1 MKVGKSESVVE
12 LPSLDIS
19 ACIECGNT
27 KLIKDY
33 ERAEIICMNCGLV
46 LHEKL
51 VDDGPE
57 WRAFD
62 MEQMDKRARVGAPST
77 YTIHDKGLST
87 MIDWRNKDIF
97 GNNLTPKKRAQIY
110 RLRKWQRRIRVS
122 DAKERNLAVALSEL
136 DRMASHLSLPRNVR
150 EVAAMLYRRAVERR
164 LIRGRS
170 IEGVCAAALY
180 AACRQ
185 CRIPRTLE
193 EIAEIAKVNKKEIGR
208 SYRYIARKLNI
219 TIPPTDPIDYISRF
233 ISDLKLSGL
242 VQKRSVEILRR
253 AVESGLT
260 SGRGPMGL
268 AAASIYI
275 ASLLLNERRTQ
286 REIAEA
292 ARVTEVTVRNRY
304 KELVEKLE
312 IDIVI

>member
-1 MKVGKSESVVE
+1 MGKSEIVQI
-12 LPSLDIS
+12 PSLEIM
-19 ACIECGNT
+19 ACIECNST

-33 ERAEIICMNCGLV
+33 ERAEIVCMNCGLV

-51 VDDGPE
+51 MDDGPE

-62 MEQMDKRARVGAPST
+62 MEQMDKRSRVGAPTT

-87 MIDWRNKDIF
+87 MIDWRNQDIF
-97 GNNLTPKKRAQIY
+97 GKNLTPKRRAQIY

-136 DRMASHLSLPRNVR
+136 DRIASHLSLPRNVR
-150 EVAAMLYRRAVERR
+150 EVAAMIYRRAVDSR

-170 IEGVCAAALY
+170 IEGVCAASLY
-180 AACRQ
+180 ASCRR

-193 EIAEIAKVNKKEIGR
+193 EIAGFAKVNKKEIGR

-219 TIPPTDPIDYISRF
+219 NIPPTDPVDYISRF
-233 ISDLKLSGL
+233 VADLKLSGM
-242 VQKRSVEILRR
+242 VQKKSIEILRK
-253 AVESGLT
+253 AVTSGLT

-275 ASLLLNERRTQ
+275 ASLLFNERRTQ
-286 REIAEA
+286 REIAETA
-292 ARVTEVTVRNRY
+292 KVTEVTVRNRY
-304 KELVEKLE
+304 KELVDKLK
-312 IDIVI
+312 INIII

>member
-1 MKVGKSESVVE
+1 
-12 LPSLDIS
+12 
-19 ACIECGNT
+19 
-27 KLIKDY
+27 
-33 ERAEIICMNCGLV
+33 MNCGLV

-51 VDDGPE
+51 MDDGPE

-62 MEQMDKRARVGAPST
+62 MEQMDKRSRVGAPTT

-87 MIDWRNKDIF
+87 MIDWRNQDIF
-97 GNNLTPKKRAQIY
+97 GKNLTPKRRAQIY

-136 DRMASHLSLPRNVR
+136 DRMSSHLSLPRNVR
-150 EVAAMLYRRAVERR
+150 EVSAMIYRRAVDSR

-180 AACRQ
+180 AACRR

-193 EIAEIAKVNKKEIGR
+193 EISGFAKVNKKEIGR

-219 TIPPTDPIDYISRF
+219 NIPPTDPIDYISRF
-233 ISDLKLSGL
+233 VADLKLSGM
-242 VQKRSVEILRR
+242 VQEKSIEILRR
-253 AVESGLT
+253 AVTSGLT

-275 ASLLLNERRTQ
+275 ASLLFNERRTQ
-286 REIAEA
+286 REIAETA
-292 ARVTEVTVRNRY
+292 KVTEVTVRNRY
-304 KELVEKLE
+304 KELVEKLQ
-312 IDIVI
+312 INIIN

>member
-1 MKVGKSESVVE
+1 MGDSQSVSFFTLEIKSCS
-12 LPSLDIS
+12 
-19 ACIECGNT
+19 ECGNT
-27 KLIKDY
+27 RLIKDY

-46 LHEKL
+46 LRERL
-51 VDDGPE
+51 MDDGPE

-62 MEQMDKRARVGAPST
+62 MEQLDKRARVGAPST

-87 MIDWRNKDIF
+87 MIDWRNQDIF
-97 GNNLTPKKRAQIY
+97 GKNLTPKRRAQIY
-110 RLRKWQRRIRVS
+110 RLRKWQRRIRIS

-150 EVAAMLYRRAVERR
+150 EVAAMIYRKAVDSRI
-164 LIRGRS
+164 IRGRS

-193 EIAEIAKVNKKEIGR
+193 EIAAIAKVIKKEIGR
-208 SYRYIARKLNI
+208 NYRYIARKLKMN
-219 TIPPTDPIDYISRF
+219 IPPTDPIDYVSRF
-233 ISDLKLSGL
+233 VSDLRLSGG
-242 VQKRSVEILRR
+242 VQRKAIEILRE
-253 AVESGLT
+253 AVTIGLT

-286 REIAEA
+286 REIADIA
-292 ARVTEVTVRNRY
+292 KVTEVTVRNRY
-304 KELVEKLE
+304 KELVDKLD
-312 IDIVI
+312 IDVII

>member
-1 MKVGKSESVVE
+1 MGKSEIVQI
-12 LPSLDIS
+12 PSLEIM
-19 ACIECGNT
+19 ACIECNST

-33 ERAEIICMNCGLV
+33 ERAEIVCMNCGLV

-51 VDDGPE
+51 MDDGPE

-62 MEQMDKRARVGAPST
+62 MEQMDKRSRVGAPTT

-87 MIDWRNKDIF
+87 MIDWRNQDIF
-97 GNNLTPKKRAQIY
+97 GKNLTPKRRAQIY

-150 EVAAMLYRRAVERR
+150 EVAAMIYRRAVDSR

-170 IEGVCAAALY
+170 IEGVCAASLY
-180 AACRQ
+180 AACRR

-193 EIAEIAKVNKKEIGR
+193 EIAGFAKVNKKEIGR

-219 TIPPTDPIDYISRF
+219 NIPPTDPVDYISRF
-233 ISDLKLSGL
+233 VADLKLSGM
-242 VQKRSVEILRR
+242 VQKKSIEILRK
-253 AVESGLT
+253 AVTSGLT

-275 ASLLLNERRTQ
+275 ASLLFNERRTQ
-286 REIAEA
+286 REIAETA
-292 ARVTEVTVRNRY
+292 KVTEVTVRNRY
-304 KELVEKLE
+304 KELVDKLK
-312 IDIVI
+312 INIII

>member
-1 MKVGKSESVVE
+1 MGKSDSVEMISLE
-12 LPSLDIS
+12 LTT
-19 ACIECGNT
+19 CKECGNS

-46 LHEKL
+46 LRERL
-51 VDDGPE
+51 MDDGPE

-97 GNNLTPKKRAQIY
+97 GKNLTPRKRAQIY
-110 RLRKWQRRIRVS
+110 RLRKWQRRIRIS

-150 EVAAMLYRRAVERR
+150 EVAAMIYRKAVENRI
-164 LIRGRS
+164 IRGRS

-180 AACRQ
+180 AACRR

-208 SYRYIARKLNI
+208 SYRYLARKLNI
-219 TIPPTDPIDYISRF
+219 SIPPTDPVDYISRF
-233 ISDLKLSGL
+233 IAELNLSGI
-242 VQKRSVEILRR
+242 VQKKSVEILRN
-253 AVESGLT
+253 AVTSGLT

-286 REIAEA
+286 REIAETA
-292 ARVTEVTVRNRY
+292 KVTEVTVRNRY
-304 KELVEKLE
+304 KELIDKLK
-312 IDIVI
+312 INIII

>member
-1 MKVGKSESVVE
+1 MGKSEIVQVPTLE
-12 LPSLDIS
+12 IM
-19 ACIECGNT
+19 ACIECNST

-33 ERAEIICMNCGLV
+33 ERAEIVCMNCGLV

-51 VDDGPE
+51 MDDGPE

-62 MEQMDKRARVGAPST
+62 MEQMDKRSRVGAPTT

-87 MIDWRNKDIF
+87 MIDWRNQDIF
-97 GNNLTPKKRAQIY
+97 GKNLTPKRRAQIY

-150 EVAAMLYRRAVERR
+150 EVAAMIYRRAVDSR

-170 IEGVCAAALY
+170 IEGVCAASLY
-180 AACRQ
+180 AACRR

-193 EIAEIAKVNKKEIGR
+193 EIAGFAKVNKKEIGR

-219 TIPPTDPIDYISRF
+219 NIPPTDPVDYISRF
-233 ISDLKLSGL
+233 VADLKLSGM
-242 VQKRSVEILRR
+242 VQKKSIEILRK
-253 AVESGLT
+253 AVTSGLT

-275 ASLLLNERRTQ
+275 ASLLFNERRTQ
-286 REIAEA
+286 REIAETA
-292 ARVTEVTVRNRY
+292 KVTEVTVRNRY
-304 KELVEKLE
+304 KELVDKLK
-312 IDIVI
+312 INVMI

>member
-1 MKVGKSESVVE
+1 MGKIESI
-12 LPSLDIS
+12 PIASLEIA
-19 ACIECGNT
+19 ACIECGST

-51 VDDGPE
+51 MDDGPE

-62 MEQMDKRARVGAPST
+62 MEQMDKRSRVGAPTT

-87 MIDWRNKDIF
+87 MIDWRNQDIF
-97 GNNLTPKKRAQIY
+97 GKNLTPKRRAQIY

-122 DAKERNLAVALSEL
+122 DAKERNLAVALSES
-136 DRMASHLSLPRNVR
+136 DRIASHLSLPHNVR
-150 EVAAMLYRRAVERR
+150 EVAAMIYRRAVDSR

-180 AACRQ
+180 AACRR

-193 EIAEIAKVNKKEIGR
+193 EIAGFAKVNKKEIGR

-219 TIPPTDPIDYISRF
+219 NIPPTDPVDYISRF
-233 ISDLKLSGL
+233 VADLKLSGM
-242 VQKRSVEILRR
+242 VQKKSIEILRK
-253 AVESGLT
+253 AVTSGLT

-275 ASLLLNERRTQ
+275 ASLLFNERRTQ
-286 REIAEA
+286 REIAETA
-292 ARVTEVTVRNRY
+292 KVTEVTVRNRY
-304 KELVEKLE
+304 KELVEKLQ
-312 IDIVI
+312 INIII

>member
-1 MKVGKSESVVE
+1 MGKSEIVQI
-12 LPSLDIS
+12 PSLEIA
-19 ACIECGNT
+19 ACIECNST

-51 VDDGPE
+51 MDDGPE

-62 MEQMDKRARVGAPST
+62 MEQMDKRSRVGAPTT

-87 MIDWRNKDIF
+87 MIDWRNQDIF
-97 GNNLTPKKRAQIY
+97 GKNLTPKRRAQIY

-136 DRMASHLSLPRNVR
+136 DRISSHLSLPRNVR
-150 EVAAMLYRRAVERR
+150 EVAAMIYRRAVDSR

-170 IEGVCAAALY
+170 IEGVCAASLY
-180 AACRQ
+180 ASCRR

-193 EIAEIAKVNKKEIGR
+193 EIAGFAKVNKKEIGR

-219 TIPPTDPIDYISRF
+219 NIPPTDPVDYISRF
-233 ISDLKLSGL
+233 VADLKLSGM
-242 VQKRSVEILRR
+242 VQKKSIEILRN
-253 AVESGLT
+253 AVTSGLT

-275 ASLLLNERRTQ
+275 ASLLFNERRTQ
-286 REIAEA
+286 REIAETA
-292 ARVTEVTVRNRY
+292 KVTEVTVRNRY
-304 KELVEKLE
+304 KELVDKLK
-312 IDIVI
+312 INIII

>member
-1 MKVGKSESVVE
+1 MGKSDSIE
-12 LPSLDIS
+12 LFSLEVTT
-19 ACIECGNT
+19 CIECKSS

-46 LHEKL
+46 QHERL

-62 MEQMDKRARVGAPST
+62 MEQMDKRARVGAPTT

-97 GNNLTPKKRAQIY
+97 GNNLTPRKRAQIY

-136 DRMASHLSLPRNVR
+136 DRMSSHLSLPRNVR

-180 AACRQ
+180 ASCRQ

-193 EIAEIAKVNKKEIGR
+193 EIAGFAKVTKKEIGR

-219 TIPPTDPIDYISRF
+219 SIPPTDPIDYISRF
-233 ISDLKLSGL
+233 ISDLQLSGI
-242 VQKRSVEILRR
+242 VQKKSVEILRT
-253 AVESGLT
+253 AVNTGLT

-286 REIAEA
+286 REIAETA
-292 ARVTEVTVRNRY
+292 KVTEVTVRNRY
-304 KELVEKLE
+304 KELVDKLQ
-312 IDIVI
+312 IDIII

>member
-1 MKVGKSESVVE
+1 MGKSEFVQV
-12 LPSLDIS
+12 PSLEIM
-19 ACIECGNT
+19 ACIECNST

-33 ERAEIICMNCGLV
+33 ERAEIVCMNCGLV

-51 VDDGPE
+51 MDDGPE

-62 MEQMDKRARVGAPST
+62 MEQMDKRSRVGAPTT

-87 MIDWRNKDIF
+87 MIDWRNQDIF
-97 GNNLTPKKRAQIY
+97 GKNLTPKRRAQIY

-150 EVAAMLYRRAVERR
+150 EVAAMIYRRAVDSR

-170 IEGVCAAALY
+170 IEGVCAASLY
-180 AACRQ
+180 AACRR

-193 EIAEIAKVNKKEIGR
+193 EIAGYAKVNKKEIGR

-219 TIPPTDPIDYISRF
+219 SIPPTDPVDYISRF
-233 ISDLKLSGL
+233 VADLKLSGM
-242 VQKRSVEILRR
+242 VQKKSIEILRR
-253 AVESGLT
+253 AVTSGLT

-275 ASLLLNERRTQ
+275 ASLLFNERRTQ
-286 REIAEA
+286 REIAETA
-292 ARVTEVTVRNRY
+292 KVTEVTVRNRY
-304 KELVEKLE
+304 KELVDKLK
-312 IDIVI
+312 INVMI

>member
-1 MKVGKSESVVE
+1 MGKSDIISVQTIEIKSCVE
-12 LPSLDIS
+12 CNS
-19 ACIECGNT
+19 T
-27 KLIKDY
+27 RLIKDY
-33 ERAEIICMNCGLV
+33 ERAEIVCMDCGLV
-46 LHEKL
+46 LRERM

-62 MEQMDKRARVGAPST
+62 MEQLDKRARVGAPST

-87 MIDWRNKDIF
+87 MIDWRNQDIF
-97 GNNLTPKKRAQIY
+97 GKNLSPIRRAQIY
-110 RLRKWQRRIRVS
+110 RLRKWQRRIRIS

-136 DRMASHLSLPRNVR
+136 DRMSSHLSLPRNVR
-150 EVAAMLYRRAVERR
+150 EVAAMVYRKAVDRR
-164 LIRGRS
+164 IIRGRS

-193 EIAEIAKVNKKEIGR
+193 EIASIAKVNKKEIGR
-208 SYRYIARKLNI
+208 NYRYIARKLSI
-219 TIPPTDPIDYISRF
+219 SIPPTDPIDYISRF
-233 ISDLKLSGL
+233 VSDLKLTAK
-242 VQKRSVEILRR
+242 VQQRSIEILRQ
-253 AVESGLT
+253 AVAMGLT

-275 ASLLLNERRTQ
+275 ASLLLEERRTQ
-286 REIAEA
+286 REIAEV

-304 KELVEKLE
+304 KELVDKLE
-312 IDIVI
+312 INIII

>member
-1 MKVGKSESVVE
+1 MGKSES
-12 LPSLDIS
+12 LPISSLEIAS
-19 ACIECGNT
+19 CVECGST

-51 VDDGPE
+51 MDDGPE

-62 MEQMDKRARVGAPST
+62 MEQMDKRSRVGSPIT

-87 MIDWRNKDIF
+87 MIDWRNQDIF
-97 GNNLTPKKRAQIY
+97 GKNLTPKRRAQIY

-150 EVAAMLYRRAVERR
+150 EVSAMIYRRAVDSR

-170 IEGVCAAALY
+170 IEGVCAASLY
-180 AACRQ
+180 AACRR

-193 EIAEIAKVNKKEIGR
+193 EISGFAKVNKKEIGR

-219 TIPPTDPIDYISRF
+219 NIPPIDPVDYISRF
-233 ISDLKLSGL
+233 VADLKLSGM
-242 VQKRSVEILRR
+242 VQKKSIEILRR
-253 AVESGLT
+253 AVTSGLT

-275 ASLLLNERRTQ
+275 ASLIFNEHRTQ
-286 REIAEA
+286 REIAETA
-292 ARVTEVTVRNRY
+292 KVTEVTVRNRY
-304 KELVEKLE
+304 KELVEKLH
-312 IDIVI
+312 IKIMI

>member
-1 MKVGKSESVVE
+1 MGNSD
-12 LPSLDIS
+12 LLDSSPCDI
-19 ACIECGNT
+19 AVCIECGSVR
-27 KLIKDY
+27 LIKDY
-33 ERAEIICMNCGLV
+33 ERAEIICMDCGLV
-46 LHEKL
+46 LHERL

-136 DRMASHLSLPRNVR
+136 DRIASHLSLPRNVR
-150 EVAAMLYRRAVERR
+150 EVAAMIYRRAVDRR

-180 AACRQ
+180 ASCRQ
-185 CRIPRTLE
+185 GRIPRTLE
-193 EIAEIAKVNKKEIGR
+193 EIAAIAKVNKKEIGR

-219 TIPPTDPIDYISRF
+219 SIPPTDPVDYISRF
-233 ISDLKLSGL
+233 ISDLQLSGT
-242 VQKRSVEILRR
+242 VQQKSVEILRR
-253 AVESGLT
+253 AINSGLT

-286 REIAEA
+286 REIAETA
-292 ARVTEVTVRNRY
+292 KVTEVTVRNRY
-304 KELVEKLE
+304 KELIDKLQIE
-312 IDIVI
+312 IIF